1 MATFQLTI
9 SPEYVSDWGIYEG
22 VREVIQNAL
31 DARDI
36 GHELFIGH
44 TGRHLRVSSR
54 GARLQ
59 RNVWLM
65 GQTTKAGDDSQRGH
79 FGEGLKLGALAL
91 ARAGRH
97 IRFLNG
103 EESWTPL
110 IAPSKEFGQDVL
122 TIRTRHLPR
131 AAEDFIVEVQI
142 TLAEWQS
149 FRDRFLDFQD
159 TTAIKTTSGQ
169 VLMEPKFRGQSY
181 VKGIWVEGD
190 DNLQYGYNYLHALTD
205 RDRRMVNSY
214 DAKYGRVKLWEQL
227 FNHFEESREA
237 FTDSVGSESVAQQV
251 LDLLGSGKQD
261 LCYYEFATPDRGLLA
276 CVGQLFRDAHGAT
289 AIPVHS
295 GSDYK
300 EAGHYG
306 RVGILSSKLLCDFFN
321 GSDLDLHQIKKSEVG
336 AVAQAYTIA
345 DLTESE
351 RVIFLRGMGLV
362 GGAGLALELAPLL
375 GRVSIVDFSSPTI
388 LGTHHTATGA
398 IKVSRR
404 SLESMEAFLSVLVH
418 ELAHDC
424 GTDGSVEHDRM
435 QAAIWAKAA
444 VSLMQQPT
452 PPAFAAATACISA
465 N

>member
-9 SPEYVSDWGIYEG
+9 SVDGFSDWGIYEG

-31 DARDI
+31 DARDV
-36 GHELFIGH
+36 GHELSISH
-44 TGRHLRVSSR
+44 TGRHLRVSNR

-59 RNVWLM
+59 RNVWLV
-65 GQTTKAGDDSQRGH
+65 GQSTKAGDDSQRGR
-79 FGEGLKLGALAL
+79 FGEGLKFGALAL
-91 ARAGRH
+91 VRAGRQ

-103 EESWTPL
+103 DESWTPL

-122 TIRTRHLPR
+122 TIRTRGLSR
-131 AAEDFIVEVQI
+131 AVEDFVVEVQI

-159 TTAIKTTSGQ
+159 TAAIKTTSGQ
-169 VLMEPKFRGQSY
+169 VLMEPKFHSQSY
-181 VKGIWVEGD
+181 VKGIWVEDD
-190 DNLQYGYNYLHALTD
+190 DNLQYGYNYFHALTD

-214 DAKYGRVKLWEQL
+214 DAKYGRVRLWEQL
-227 FNHFEESREA
+227 FNHFEE
-237 FTDSVGSESVAQQV
+237 DGIDSESVAQQV
-251 LDLLGSGKQD
+251 LDLLASGKQD
-261 LCYYEFATPDRGLLA
+261 LCYCEFATPDQGLRA
-276 CVGQLFRDAHGAT
+276 CVEGLFRKAHGDT

-295 GSDYK
+295 ASDYK

-306 RVGILSSKLLCDFFN
+306 RVGILSSKLLCDFFKSSN
-321 GSDLDLHQIKKSEVG
+321 LDLHQIKKSEVG
-336 AVAQAYTIA
+336 AIAQTYTIA

-351 RVIFLRGMGLV
+351 QVIYLRGMGLV

-388 LGTHHTATGA
+388 LGTHHASTRK
-398 IKVSRR
+398 IRVSRR
-404 SLESMEAFLSVLVH
+404 SLESMESFLSVLVH

-435 QAAIWAKAA
+435 QAAIWAKAVA
-444 VSLMQQPT
+444 SLMEQST
-452 PPAFAAATACISA
+452 PPALAAAAACIGA

>member
-31 DARDI
+31 DARDV
-36 GHELFIGH
+36 GHELSISH

-91 ARAGRH
+91 AREGRH

-131 AAEDFIVEVQI
+131 VEEDFIVEVQI

-149 FRDRFLDFQD
+149 FRDRFLDFQK
-159 TTAIKTTSGQ
+159 TTAIQTYAGQ

-190 DNLQYGYNYLHALTD
+190 DNLQYGYNYLHAMTD

-227 FNHFEESREA
+227 FSHLEENGI
-237 FTDSVGSESVAQQV
+237 GSESVAQQV
-251 LDLLGSGKQD
+251 LDLLSSDKQD
-261 LCYYEFATPDRGLLA
+261 LCYYEFATPDRDLLA
-276 CVGQLFRDAHGAT
+276 CVGQLFRDAHGAM

-306 RVGILSSKLLCDFFN
+306 RVGILSSKLLCDFFQ
-321 GSDLDLHQIKKSEVG
+321 GSDLDLRQIKKIETG

-345 DLTESE
+345 DLTENE

-362 GGAGLALELAPLL
+362 SGAGLALELAPLL

-388 LGTHHTATGA
+388 LGTHHSSTGA

-435 QAAIWAKAA
+435 QAAIWSKA
-444 VSLMQQPT
+444 VLSLMESSN
-452 PPAFAAATACISA
+452 PAPVPA
-465 N
+465 